1 MNKQQGRQNLN
12 KLVLGVGLVTPVRTP
27 LRARSA
33 LSVKRDLRGHAPI
46 AYTRRTC
53 NRAGVCPAA
62 MQGAA
67 PLPLFTQGAAAQA
80 RPGSSIARGAT
91 NPSAPG
97 RPAALSDGADLPSTS
112 GAAAQQQQQAVRLAR
127 TYLQRG
133 KPHDA
138 LATIDRV
145 LVHSPNEPELLHLKA
160 TCLEA
165 LNSIPAVRA
174 HATPRMCYQMRWWA
188 QQQQPGESAAA
199 RRRLTVAM
207 RRYSVI

>member
-1 MNKQQGRQNLN
+1 
-12 KLVLGVGLVTPVRTP
+12 
-27 LRARSA
+27 
-33 LSVKRDLRGHAPI
+33 
-46 AYTRRTC
+46 
-53 NRAGVCPAA
+53 

-97 RPAALSDGADLPSTS
+97 RPAALCDGTDLPSTSASGS

-174 HATPRMCYQMRWWA
+174 HAMPRMCYQMR
-188 QQQQPGESAAA
+188 
-199 RRRLTVAM
+199 
-207 RRYSVI
+207 